1 MDLEEADL
9 LPVAL
14 LEAGVTDGREDR
26 QVLFELVHL
35 PAEGLCHATGA
46 RQRGE
51 LLGQLVHGPP
61 HEVQLL
67 TDLLCI
73 QFLER
78 AWDQTERTWISK
90 LNVAFWT
97 SRTSWC
103 WLASLWNKNGLGLG
117 SIKKTL
123 VFSI

>member
-1 MDLEEADL
+1 MDQVIGPGPCTSPCNADL

-14 LEAGVTDGREDR
+14 LEAGVTDGGEDR

-46 RQRGE
+46 RKRGE
-51 LLGQLVHGPP
+51 LLGQFIHSPP

-73 QFLER
+73 QVLER

-90 LNVAFWT
+90 LNVFSGQAEQ
-97 SRTSWC
+97 
-103 WLASLWNKNGLGLG
+103 LGAG
-117 SIKKTL
+117 
-123 VFSI
+123 